1 MSTILICGHR
11 AYAARGLKRVL
22 ENDGHTVLEFSRG
35 VVKREGNT
43 ITGPV
48 AEIDKN
54 TLFKETVDVVIN
66 FILLQNGTVEENES
80 YIEAL
85 LRFCKSHSV
94 KRLIQISS
102 ISSYPNGVQLI
113 KEDTPTETRVELKG
127 GYGIIKAAA
136 DNLLEKEK
144 ASASFNIVFVRPG
157 YIVAADNPHPFKGI
171 AKFFGSMLAV
181 LIGDKKATLPCIH
194 RDVLHLCLAEIA
206 VQENPL
212 PVYLLLE
219 GDSSTKYSYFRSQ
232 SKAVVIPLPRWLFF
246 LGADIAKTLHLFK
259 ERHVCMVKGA
269 FKVNH
274 FDNSLTR
281 NKLKAL
287 R

>member
-1 MSTILICGHR
+1 M
-11 AYAARGLKRVL
+11 
-22 ENDGHTVLEFSRG
+22 
-35 VVKREGNT
+35 
-43 ITGPV
+43 
-48 AEIDKN
+48 
-54 TLFKETVDVVIN
+54 
-66 FILLQNGTVEENES
+66 
-80 YIEAL
+80 
-85 LRFCKSHSV
+85 
-94 KRLIQISS
+94 
-102 ISSYPNGVQLI
+102 I

-171 AKFFGSMLAV
+171 AKFFGSKLAV

>member
-35 VVKREGNT
+35 VVKRDGNI

-80 YIEAL
+80 YIETL

-171 AKFFGSMLAV
+171 AKFFGSKLAV